1 MFLSLQ
7 TSPTDVIILGTDNV
21 FSLIGQKQGGF
32 LGYIQE
38 NLQENLWFERTEAKD
53 RGIVQKR

>member
-1 MFLSLQ
+1 MFLYSQ

-21 FSLIGQKQGGF
+21 YSLVGQKHGGF
-32 LGYIQE
+32 LGYIQK